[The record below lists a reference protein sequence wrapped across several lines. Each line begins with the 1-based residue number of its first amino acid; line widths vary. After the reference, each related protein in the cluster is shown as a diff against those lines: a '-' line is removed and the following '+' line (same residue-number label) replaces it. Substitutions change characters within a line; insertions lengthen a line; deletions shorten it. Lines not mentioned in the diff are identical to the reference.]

1 VRLSPAGWSA
11 LSSGHPFA
19 LLQAEVYDTPGGD
32 LALEGVLH
40 ATLRGFSV
48 HARILR
54 SRTDGER
61 DGIPVITVL
70 EAELVGASLSPEP
83 ADPEAI
89 FTRACDL
96 PIEWQLRE
104 EAEEREHVLRSL
116 RPAPALV
123 REVSGYS
130 HWGAP
135 GFRGAAAARLVSTPT

>member
-1 VRLSPAGWSA
+1 MPLRGNRVVSPRSA
-11 LSSGHPFA
+11 CPGETLTRWLVGPSSGHPFA

-70 EAELVGASLSPEP
+70 EAELVGASLCPEP
-83 ADPEAI
+83 ADLEAI

-104 EAEEREHVLRSL
+104 EAEER
-116 RPAPALV
+116 
-123 REVSGYS
+123 
-130 HWGAP
+130 
-135 GFRGAAAARLVSTPT
+135 